1 MKKKIHAPDITTRKQ
16 DKTDKLFRIYTNGVN
31 RVHPRRTLHKKI
43 HVNSAYLWFKI
54 QFSIYSGFAQL
65 KTD

>member
-1 MKKKIHAPDITTRKQ
+1 MWQWDGFMVGLPQEKKKMMNSMIT
-16 DKTDKLFRIYTNGVN
+16 FPVTNN

-54 QFSIYSGFAQL
+54 QFSIYSGSTQN
-65 KTD
+65 

>member
-1 MKKKIHAPDITTRKQ
+1 MPYQIVLSHFIGITTQ
-16 DKTDKLFRIYTNGVN
+16 MITFPVTNN
-31 RVHPRRTLHKKI
+31 RVHPRRTLHQKI

-54 QFSIYSGFAQL
+54 QLSIYTGFAQL

>member
-1 MKKKIHAPDITTRKQ
+1 MIT
-16 DKTDKLFRIYTNGVN
+16 FPVTNN
-31 RVHPRRTLHKKI
+31 RVHQRRTLHKKI
-43 HVNSAYLWFKI
+43 HVNNAYLWFKI